1 VQIYEC
7 HFAARGRISRGRNS
21 KALLM
26 SIVSSEP
33 QRSSSDAKAP
43 ATEKNAGVDRRRRR
57 RAKITAQVHIRATD
71 SDSSRAFQEI
81 CASVDVSRDGLLFTA
96 NRSGYWRGQRLHIV
110 FPYSSSPGAL
120 NQEQIAEVVRV
131 QELPGKK
138 FAVAVHFFD
147 ARLDSR
153 GERKGASPYEKD
165 NLAANVLSGYDA
177 VRHQSIILA
186 VEPDQKAADDMRDL
200 LQQDGYVVITVPS
213 ANEALA
219 VLRTTIPSAFIAEV
233 ETEGISGHDFCAI
246 IKRDDRLQHVP
257 VILLTRSAKP
267 GDFTTSNQMGAVVCM
282 AKPFKPERL
291 QQVVR
296 LVAPPPTAQTA
307 YGARLSGAGLE
318 RTL

>member
-1 VQIYEC
+1 
-7 HFAARGRISRGRNS
+7 
-21 KALLM
+21 M
-26 SIVSSEP
+26 SIASPTSP
-33 QRSSSDAKAP
+33 KPSSDAKA
-43 ATEKNAGVDRRRRR
+43 AGGNNAGVDRRRRR
-57 RAKITAQVHIRATD
+57 RAKITAQVHVRAAD
-71 SDSSRAFQEI
+71 SDTSRAFNET

-110 FPYSSSPGAL
+110 FPYSTSPGAL
-120 NQEQIAEVVRV
+120 NQEQMAEVVRV

-186 VEPDQKAADDMRDL
+186 IEPDQKAAEDMRDL
-200 LQQDGYVVITVPS
+200 LQEDGYVVITVPS

-246 IKRDDRLQHVP
+246 FKRDDRLQHVP

-267 GDFTTSNQMGAVVCM
+267 ADYTASNQTGAVVCM